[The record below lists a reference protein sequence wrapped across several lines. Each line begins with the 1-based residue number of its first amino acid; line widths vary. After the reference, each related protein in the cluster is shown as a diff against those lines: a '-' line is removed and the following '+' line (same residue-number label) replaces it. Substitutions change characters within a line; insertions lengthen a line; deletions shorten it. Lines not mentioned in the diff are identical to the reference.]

1 MNLKDRLILE
11 DYRKQRDDFVK
22 LGDVVH
28 NMLKDIVDSTGIK
41 VLGIEHR
48 VKTEKKSCGQIGE
61 KRGLVFSI

>member
-28 NMLKDIVDSTGIK
+28 NMLQEIVDKEGIA

-48 VKTEKKSCGQIGE
+48 VKGE
-61 KRGLVFSI
+61 KSLAGKLERNGDWY